1 MNHLVGLVQFVENLE
16 VAMEQFIIF
25 KRIKPLQLD
34 NDLTEL
40 LKCVSGQVFEHV
52 QFAAF
57 NVYL

>member
-1 MNHLVGLVQFVENLE
+1 VGLVQFVENLE